1 MHVHIYRYKYIHITY
16 IYIWRLLF
24 ILNSEC
30 LENYLLPRKSSA
42 SLPRLFRDAG
52 NFSKHAN
59 SWHSWIDSWMI
70 RESTSAK
77 DAIMG
82 LGSAE
87 KVLVVN
93 LFRIYFRGPSAD
105 YSSTSK
111 IWPSKKRRWTETGN
125 IIFLKVNLQMNSV
138 MNLFRASLP
147 QVFRKSSAPL
157 PRCGEMLQLWRC
169 GIIFI
174 WLALW
179 LPLRG

>member
-1 MHVHIYRYKYIHITY
+1 
-16 IYIWRLLF
+16 
-24 ILNSEC
+24 
-30 LENYLLPRKSSA
+30 
-42 SLPRLFRDAG
+42 
-52 NFSKHAN
+52 
-59 SWHSWIDSWMI
+59 MI

-82 LGSAE
+82 MGSAE

-111 IWPSKKRRWTETGN
+111 IWPSKNGRRTETEN

-147 QVFRKSSAPL
+147 QVSRGSSAPL
-157 PRCGEMLQLWRC
+157 RDAGKWCNFGGVE
-169 GIIFI
+169 
-174 WLALW
+174 
-179 LPLRG
+179 